1 MMDTLIFIIVILLS
15 VNTFAVGLL
24 LITLSK
30 ICKSLEYQD
39 SVLESIY
46 DQMIWFRNVM

>member
-1 MMDTLIFIIVILLS
+1 MDKLIFIIVILLS
-15 VNTFAVGLL
+15 INTFTIGIL
-24 LITLSK
+24 LITLGR